1 MFLDLRRRR
10 GSRRGASLAA
20 HAPARCGAGWR
31 ISARRAAG
39 LAGAFRRWCAPLLV
53 LCGAGSSTPLGR
65 CCAAPCCSVVCGCL
79 RGAGTVFSLRAARAW
94 GQSARALHCMTLRTL
109 FDCPRA
115 QKVREATSPLGA
127 CGARAINR
135 RGDLQQRLLTTARS
149 RARPA
154 RSRRRS
160 SISTRRPRGSGYLPS

>member
-1 MFLDLRRRR
+1 MFSGPAFDGAIVRRR
-10 GSRRGASLAA
+10 GAA
-20 HAPARCGAGWR
+20 ANF
-31 ISARRAAG
+31 RAARG
-39 LAGAFRRWCAPLLV
+39 GTGGCFLALVRTSVGAVRCREFDAAREVLCSPLLQWF
-53 LCGAGSSTPLGR
+53 AAA
-65 CCAAPCCSVVCGCL
+65 CAA
-79 RGAGTVFSLRAARAW
+79 RAAVFSLRAARTW